1 MPAATL
7 LALLL
12 QSVPAGGTHHAQ
24 SYPFQGVETVAYEN
38 EVNFFHNYDSNR
50 NDVVDR
56 RELDVIAANADR
68 RLAKRTPAEKGRLAA
83 TMRAA
88 FATLDGNG
96 DGRVTRTEFQ
106 AANRP
111 T

>member
-1 MPAATL
+1 MSAAAL

-24 SYPFQGVETVAYEN
+24 SYPYQGVETVAYEN

-68 RLAKRTPAEKGRLAA
+68 RLALRTPAGKGQLIA
-83 TMRAA
+83 TMHAA
-88 FATLDGNG
+88 FAALDRNG

-106 AANRP
+106 AANRQS
-111 T
+111 